1 MVDRYFLL
9 HEQCNEI
16 EANEC
21 TTKYAH
27 TWSTLSW
34 NLMNDDSIHTQVL
47 IPLRFTLPL
56 LLWKDEGWSLMI

>member
-21 TTKYAH
+21 TKYAH

-34 NLMNDDSIHTQVL
+34 NFMNDDSIHTQVL

-56 LLWKDEGWSLMI
+56 LLWKDEGWGLMI